1 MTGIRFVAAMAW
13 REGRATG
20 RRLLLLTAAIS
31 VGVGALVSIGSFT
44 DNLRRAVEGQ
54 SRVLLGGDIALRTR
68 ITPDRQ
74 FQALLDSVTSA
85 AGADPARDRAE
96 VTSFAG
102 MAYVPRTAGAR
113 LVRVSAISGGYPFY
127 GAVKTEP
134 AGAWA
139 TIAEGRVTL
148 VDPSFLT
155 ALGAM
160 IGDTM
165 SLGESRFVIAGTV
178 TSFPG
183 DVGIRSAFGP
193 RVFIP
198 GAYLTE
204 TGLLGFGSRIEYEW
218 YLRTPA
224 ALDTRE
230 FATTW
235 RPKFRARSGGL
246 RTAVEEERE
255 LRDSLDQLG
264 RYLGLVALVALLLGG
279 IGVGSAVQVFIRR
292 KREAIAVLR
301 CLGATSRQ
309 VFGVYLLQAVAMG
322 LAGSGIGVLLGIVL
336 QLAMPAVFGEF
347 LPLDVAVRPSPSAIA
362 TGLFVGVWVA
372 TIFALLPLLGVRTV
386 PPLAVLRRDVEQSVT
401 SKADRLVWTA
411 RIGLA
416 ASVIALAGLQV
427 GHPLKGLGFAAAV
440 GAALL
445 VLWLAALG
453 LTRGLRRWFPR
464 QLTYVYRQGL
474 ANLYRPANQTVAVVL
489 ALGFGA
495 FLLGALGVAQHNL
508 LRQLRLDGGL
518 GRPNLVF
525 FDIQPDQLEDVEEII
540 RREGLAVQPA
550 VPIVPMRLKAING
563 TSVAAMLA
571 DSTLRRGRDGEQIES
586 WALRREYRSTYR
598 DTIVGSEKLV
608 VGDWWPATTPVGQ
621 LVPVS
626 LETGIASDLGVTV
639 RDTLTWDIQGV
650 PVVSAVVNLREVN
663 WARFEPNFFAVFPS
677 GPFDQA
683 PQSLVL
689 LTRADDPAALG
700 RLQRVVVE
708 RHPNVTS
715 VDLRSIQQTIERI
728 VASVAVAIRFMALFS
743 LATGV
748 VVLIG
753 ALATSRFQRL
763 REAALLKT
771 LGATR
776 RQVVRVMVTEYAALG
791 VLAVVVATA
800 LASLGGWALTKW
812 VFEVPFVIPWAAF
825 AVIAAALV
833 ALTVVTGLWTSVTIF
848 RHPALEAL
856 RTD

>member
-13 REGRATG
+13 RESRATG

-31 VGVGALVSIGSFT
+31 IGVGALVAIGSFT
-44 DNLRRAVEGQ
+44 DNLRSAIEGQ
-54 SRVLLGGDIALRTR
+54 SRALLGGDIALRTR
-68 ITPDRQ
+68 ITPDPTFR
-74 FQALLDSVTSA
+74 ALLDSVTGA
-85 AGADPARDRAE
+85 AGADPAADRSE

-102 MAYVPRTAGAR
+102 MAYVPRTSGTR

-127 GAVKTEP
+127 GAVKTDP
-134 AGAWA
+134 AGAWPRL
-139 TIAEGRVTL
+139 AEGRVTL

-155 ALGAM
+155 SLGAA

-165 SLGESRFVIAGTV
+165 ALGESRFVIAGTV

-198 GAYLTE
+198 GAYLGE
-204 TGLLGFGSRIEYEW
+204 TGLLAFGSRIEYEW
-218 YLRTPA
+218 YLRTSP
-224 ALDTRE
+224 ALDTRKL
-230 FATTW
+230 AATW
-235 RPKFRARSGGL
+235 RPKLRARSGGL

-255 LRDSLDQLG
+255 LQEDLDQLG
-264 RYLGLVALVALLLGG
+264 RYLGLVALIALLLGG

-292 KREAIAVLR
+292 KRDSIAVLR

-309 VFGVYLLQAVAMG
+309 VFGVYLMQAIAMG
-322 LAGSGIGVLLGIVL
+322 LAGSALGVGLGVLL
-336 QLAMPAVFGEF
+336 QLGMPAVFGQF
-347 LPLDVAVRPSPSAIA
+347 LPLDVAVQPSLAAIA
-362 TGLFVGVWVA
+362 TGLAVGVWIA
-372 TIFALLPLLGVRTV
+372 TAFALLPLLGVRTV
-386 PPLAVLRRDVEQSVT
+386 PPLAVLRRDVEQST
-401 SKADRLVWTA
+401 QRADRWTWSA
-411 RIGLA
+411 RILLA
-416 ASVIALAGLQV
+416 ASVVALAGVQV
-427 GHPLKGLGFAAAV
+427 ADPLKGLIFAAAV
-440 GAALL
+440 GAALAI
-445 VLWLAALG
+445 LWLSAFG
-453 LTRGLRRWFPR
+453 LTWALRRWFPR
-464 QLTYVYRQGL
+464 RLAYVFRQGL
-474 ANLYRPANQTVAVVL
+474 ANLYRPGNQTVAVVL

-495 FLLGALGVAQHNL
+495 FLLGALGVMQHVL
-508 LRQLRLDGGL
+508 LRHFRLDGGL

-525 FDIQPDQLEDVEEII
+525 FDIQPDQMDQVAGLI

-550 VPIVPMRLKAING
+550 VPIVPMRLRAING
-563 TSVAAMLA
+563 TTVSVMLA
-571 DSTLRRGRDGEQIES
+571 DSARRRNRDGEQIES

-608 VGDWWPATTPVGQ
+608 VGDWWRDAHAGEEI
-621 LVPVS
+621 VPVS

-650 PVVSAVVNLREVN
+650 SVVSVVVNLREVN

-677 GPFDQA
+677 GPLDDA

-689 LTRADDPAALG
+689 LTRADDPAAMG
-700 RLQRVVVE
+700 RLQREVVE

-715 VDLRSIQQTIERI
+715 IDLRSIQETIERI
-728 VASVAVAIRFMALFS
+728 IESVALAIRFMALFS

-748 VVLIG
+748 VVLVG

-776 RQVVRVMVTEYAALG
+776 RQVMRVMVTEYAALG
-791 VLAVVVATA
+791 VLAVVVAMG
-800 LASLGGWALTKW
+800 LASVGGWALSKW
-812 VFEVPFVIPWAAF
+812 VFEVPFAMPWAAF
-825 AVIAAALV
+825 ALLATALV
-833 ALTVVTGLWTSVTIF
+833 TLTIVTGLWTSLTIF

-856 RTD
+856 RAD